1 LQALDELVTAY
12 VVLRT
17 PAIDEIALKNYL
29 SRLSINIE
37 ARAVGQ
43 QVPKPGEPPST
54 ARDVTE
60 TLASESV
67 NISDD
72 PLICATEIQPESVE
86 GDIEPAQYI
95 YMFWKV
101 TIPIGES
108 FGSHE

>member
-12 VVLRT
+12 AVLRT
-17 PAIDEIALKNYL
+17 PAIDEFALKNYL
-29 SRLSINIE
+29 SRLSITIE

-43 QVPKPGEPPST
+43 QVPKPGDPPSG
-54 ARDVTE
+54 RDVTE
-60 TLASESV
+60 TLASELV

-72 PLICATEIQPESVE
+72 PIICATEIQPESSE

-95 YMFWKV
+95 YLFWKV

-108 FGSHE
+108 FGSHI